1 MWRSWSRSSSRS
13 LPRSLARPRHRRR
26 AMASRR
32 PRLGQS
38 CAAWSACRAWQ
49 PTPAFRKWQLDLL
62 LDGNETQATF
72 LAVGEQPVPTPAELL
87 LWDTTPFP
95 DGKHQLRLRVVR
107 SDGNYD
113 EYFTPVTI
121 ANATPAGAA
130 GPTLLATSPANGASW
145 DGGPVSF
152 HLRQG
157 HCHRRSAGH
166 ARLGRGDQRRRRA
179 GALYTQRHAGR
190 QHPLSLHGGPGPG
203 RATAAP

>member
-1 MWRSWSRSSSRS
+1 MIRSKAHKHLHVAILIALIVS
-13 LPRSLARPRHRRR
+13 LIAPVFGTAT
-26 AMASRR
+26 AQEASNGLTAPTAGSVVR
-32 PRLGQS
+32 GVVSVQGV
-38 CAAWSACRAWQ
+38 AAH
-49 PTPAFRKWQLDLL
+49 PTFRKWQLDLL
-62 LDGNETQATF
+62 LESNESQATF
-72 LAVGEQPVPTPAELL
+72 LAVGEQPVPAPAELL

-113 EYFTPVTI
+113 EYFTPITI

-157 HCHRRSAGH
+157 PCHR
-166 ARLGRGDQRRRRA
+166 
-179 GALYTQRHAGR
+179 
-190 QHPLSLHGGPGPG
+190 
-203 RATAAP
+203 